1 MKVFIF
7 NREKYIKERLDFH
20 KEYSEKVSKLTDEEK
35 ERMIK
40 RTTWINLKTYFK
52 WASEPSE
59 KFEKEL
65 KDVRWAKELDGIVI
79 DNWINHFGNHLEYYN
94 RYIDE
99 KWCNIVEDE
108 DYVLDYRKV
117 TNIYVL
123 YELLKEKSNNKEMF
137 KTKELIDTLNKFG
150 EVERDEGM
158 GDLALYFKDGD
169 SRDDIWI
176 EKVDE
181 DNCYITAYGCWDG
194 RAGAMLF
201 DNRDEYNK
209 NIGWLKL
216 TDEMIEDIEN
226 GNFKIK
232 FEIKDP
238 YMFEVGKEKDNK

>member
-65 KDVRWAKELDGIVI
+65 KDVSWAKELDGSII

-99 KWCNIVEDE
+99 KWCDIVEDE
-108 DYVLDYRKV
+108 DYELDYRKV
-117 TNIYVL
+117 TNIYVIH
-123 YELLKEKSNNKEMF
+123 ELLKEISDSKKIVNIEELMNTLSKFGKVIKNKEYNRIN
-137 KTKELIDTLNKFG
+137 LI
-150 EVERDEGM
+150 
-158 GDLALYFKDGD
+158 FKDR
-169 SRDDIWI
+169 SSDDIWI
-176 EKVDE
+176 EEIDDE
-181 DNCYITAYGCWDG
+181 NCYIVAYGTCDSRGMGGWI
-194 RAGAMLF
+194 F
-201 DNRDEYNK
+201 DYRNK
-209 NIGWLKL
+209 
-216 TDEMIEDIEN
+216 
-226 GNFKIK
+226 
-232 FEIKDP
+232 
-238 YMFEVGKEKDNK
+238 YKEG